1 MLYGSTTAVATCG
14 QHQTLQAGSIHS
26 LICINT
32 QVQRYTQT
40 YKGVASVKRIKA
52 RSCEGDLALLSII
65 HRKALQHEASKA
77 GPSATAASVVHTE
90 ALQAST
96 GNPLINKLSCSRG
109 HRTQLGAQPT
119 ILTIWTK
126 TPVMRD
132 KKSEPIVQY
141 RNPCSCQPTS

>member
-14 QHQTLQAGSIHS
+14 QHQTLQTGSIHS
-26 LICINT
+26 LICIKT
-32 QVQRYTQT
+32 TSTVIYTNIKRFGVRQT
-40 YKGVASVKRIKA
+40 FKA

-90 ALQAST
+90 ALQASS
-96 GNPLINKLSCSRG
+96 GSPLTNKLSCSRG

-119 ILTIWTK
+119 ILTIRTK

-141 RNPCSCQPTS
+141 RNRCSCQPTS